1 MANTTVEIQ
10 VRYQDLERARQAAE
24 QLDQTLRRIE
34 DHRVNLQLQSQ
45 NALTRA
51 RGLEARATRDAR
63 DAINE
68 QMRAQQAYNDMAE
81 QHLRAQIDLING
93 IGSAIR
99 GLGSASEW
107 TASFAKDIGSAFSSM
122 SNIFSTDIARY
133 ATASLTHRF
142 VNDLIGNVSDV
153 VSRYDIL
160 RTFVPYMSMMGVGGA
175 QATSVQ
181 SRINES
187 ILGLPIGLD
196 EATQRLRRYFMYTN
210 DLDYAQNLVIG
221 VQNAITAGGSGQT
234 YQTQA
239 YNMIERMLATGTLT
253 NIRQWQSLLVG
264 LGVSQQFIEEELGLP
279 KGTLLEN
286 IREKTISVEEFLGAL
301 ARIGEGTSSAAQK
314 VNEALEIYRSTVES
328 WIKNIEFAVTR
339 GNERVLGAISDT
351 LEAVSGKSIVDFMH
365 EYRDFLN
372 TVFYGTAD
380 FIRQN
385 PGLVKQ
391 LLDDG
396 KKLLNAMS
404 RFSASR
410 VVTNVASNITT
421 LIDNFIR
428 LLDKVPADRLEDFV
442 SFAVTLAGPL
452 GKLFAAVSSGAPAM
466 IAIFDRF
473 ESFDWQLLIDAIANN
488 VESYANFL
496 ESLLNFFTD
505 EQLANIIAFGLVYGK
520 PLGNLLRTI
529 GQTFASLGIFFATGG
544 AERLNSVFHLLV
556 WFFEQIG
563 AGVTG
568 VGAAVVSAA
577 TAVAASPAAIPL
589 GIAATVV
596 GGGIL
601 LRNSVRNYED
611 ERISTSNYIDS
622 SITGARRYFLRR
634 QQYEDSLAAY
644 EAARL
649 NARSSI
655 QKNPNAEPYML
666 GETAEMQ
673 YRRREAEWLR
683 RGMMLAAIEWR
694 GDITNRL
701 TARGLDPLNYFEEGE
716 KTGDIKYGLG
726 GIGRLTF
733 EHFNPL
739 TQEVLDYTQAL
750 YNAAVAYDDL
760 YAAARESIAGQFS
773 LWEDFEL
780 NDKIT
785 IGQTRTRMTADAGYA
800 ERYADAIEY
809 LSNYLEENPNA
820 AGYVSSFV
828 NDLSIADLPTIEAL
842 VAQIESG
849 AELPL
854 DAWYALEA
862 AINRCTEAL
871 IRFHSVAD
879 EKTYD
884 KESAYG
890 YFVQIFGDSEAV
902 KQEFENLW
910 GDTEEITETGLK
922 TMRKVM
928 GEGLKDVEEVT
939 EHQVEQID
947 GAIQTL
953 AYDPNWMYSNMKAL
967 MLALKAGLADWGD
980 EAVREAWR
988 VAYNVNH
995 AFSSIQWNKYIAS
1008 HLSGG
1013 ESEGTWYDIEGGIR
1027 VYRENGGPVY
1037 AADGM
1042 FVPSGT
1048 DTVPAMLTPGEFV
1061 MRKRA
1066 VNTFGVNFMKY
1077 VNSLNIGAAFDS
1089 LVLSR
1094 ERLFHGGGVTYN
1106 NSRDNHATVNQNIVT
1121 NSPGFTYKRAGRF
1134 VRGLA

>member
-10 VRYQDLERARQAAE
+10 VRYRDVENATRAAE
-24 QLDQTLRRIE
+24 RLDQVLRTVEDRRI
-34 DHRVNLQLQSQ
+34 NLMLASS

-51 RGLEARATRDAR
+51 RGQEAIALRDYRDAR
-63 DAINE
+63 AE
-68 QMRAQQAYNDMAE
+68 QMRAERAYNEMAE
-81 QHLRAQIDLING
+81 QHLQAQIDLING

-107 TASFAKDIGSAFSSM
+107 TSSFAKDIGSAFSSM
-122 SNIFSTDIARY
+122 SSLFSTDISRY

-160 RTFVPYMSMMGVGGA
+160 RTFVPYMSMMGIGGA
-175 QATSVQ
+175 QAENTQ

-210 DLDYAQNLVIG
+210 DLDYAENLVIG

-286 IREKTISVEEFLGAL
+286 IREKTISVDEFLNAL
-301 ARIGEGTSSAAQK
+301 ARIGEGTSVASQK
-314 VNEALEIYRSTVES
+314 INEALDIYRSTIES
-328 WIKNIEFAVTR
+328 WMKNIEFAVTR

-410 VVTNVASNITT
+410 VVTSIASNITT

-428 LLDKVPADRLEDFV
+428 LLDKIPAQRLEDFV
-442 SFAVTLAGPL
+442 SFAITLAGPL

-473 ESFDWQLLIDAIANN
+473 EHFDWQLLIDAIANN
-488 VESYANFL
+488 VEAYSRFL
-496 ESLLNFFTD
+496 ETLLNIFTD

-529 GQTFASLGIFFATGG
+529 GQTFTSLGVFFATGG
-544 AERLNSVFHLLV
+544 VERLDSVFHLILAFINRV
-556 WFFEQIG
+556 LDIG
-563 AGVTG
+563 YGIG
-568 VGAAVVSAA
+568 QGAVAIG

-589 GIAATVV
+589 AAAATIV
-596 GGGIL
+596 GGGLL
-601 LRNSVRNYED
+601 LRNSIRNYED
-611 ERISTSNYIDS
+611 ERMSSSNYLGTN
-622 SITGARRYFLRR
+622 ITGARRYFLRR
-634 QQYEDSLAAY
+634 QQYEDSMAAY

-655 QKNPNAEPYML
+655 QKNTDAEPYML

-673 YRRREAEWLR
+673 YRRREMEWLR

-701 TARGLDPLNYFEEGE
+701 TSKGLDPLNYFEGGE
-716 KTGDIKYGLG
+716 KYGDIKYGIG
-726 GIGRLTF
+726 GVGAYTF
-733 EHFNPL
+733 AYYNPL
-739 TQEVLDYTQAL
+739 TQEVLDYTKAL
-750 YNAAVAYDDL
+750 YDAAVAYDDL

-780 NDKIT
+780 NDKVT
-785 IGQTRTRMTADAGYA
+785 IAQTKSRMTVDAGYA
-800 ERYADAIEY
+800 ERYAEAIEF
-809 LSNYLEENPNA
+809 LSDYLEENPNA

-871 IRFHSVAD
+871 IRFHSIAD
-879 EKTYD
+879 EKVYD
-884 KESAYG
+884 KDSAFG
-890 YFVQIFGDSEAV
+890 YFTEIFGDSEAV
-902 KQEFENLW
+902 RQEFEYLW
-910 GDTEEITETGLK
+910 GETEEMTETGLK
-922 TMRKVM
+922 SMRKVM
-928 GEGLKDVEEVT
+928 GEGLKDVADVT
-939 EHQVEQID
+939 DYQVEQID

-953 AYDPNWMYSNMKAL
+953 AYDPNWMYSSMKAL
-967 MLALKAGLADWGD
+967 MLALKAGLVDWGD
-980 EAVREAWR
+980 DAVREAWR
-988 VAYNVNH
+988 IAYNVNH
-995 AFSSIQWNKYIAS
+995 AFNSIQWNKYITPTNQTS
-1008 HLSGG
+1008 D
-1013 ESEGTWYDIEGGIR
+1013 EWYWEQPGKFA
-1027 VYRENGGPVY
+1027 NGGLIY
-1037 AADGM
+1037 AANGK
-1042 FVPSGT
+1042 FIPLGT

-1061 MRKRA
+1061 MRRKA
-1066 VNTFGVNFMKY
+1066 VDTFGVNFMKY
-1077 VNSLNIGAAFDS
+1077 INSLNIGAAFDS

-1094 ERLFHGGGVTYN
+1094 DRLMRGGNVTYN